1 MSQYRRCLRKHNLVA
16 IERTLREKIAMT
28 AHHAPHTPIWKKVIS
43 LPKTRLGWF
52 SVGLTAVFLL
62 YLFALIIDGSA
73 LEAENL
79 PGIGPFMFGVTMAAA
94 ATGLVAVLRRG
105 ERSILMILPVLIG
118 LATLA
123 MNIGEFLHSL

>member
-1 MSQYRRCLRKHNLVA
+1 
-16 IERTLREKIAMT
+16 MT

-43 LPKTRLGWF
+43 LPKTRLGWW
-52 SVGLTAVFLL
+52 SVGLTAAFLL
-62 YLFALIIDGSA
+62 YLFALIIGVRA

-105 ERSILMILPVLIG
+105 ERSIIMIFPVLIG
-118 LATLA
+118 LAALA

>member
-1 MSQYRRCLRKHNLVA
+1 
-16 IERTLREKIAMT
+16 MT

-73 LEAENL
+73 LEAENP
-79 PGIGPFMFGVTMAAA
+79 PGIGPFMFEVTMAAA

>member
-1 MSQYRRCLRKHNLVA
+1 M
-16 IERTLREKIAMT
+16 
-28 AHHAPHTPIWKKVIS
+28 PHTPIGKKFIS
-43 LPKTRLGWF
+43 LPRTRLGWW

-62 YLFALIIDGSA
+62 YLFALTIGVSA

-105 ERSILMILPVLIG
+105 ERSILMIFPVLIG
-118 LATLA
+118 LAALA
-123 MNIGEFLHSL
+123 MNIGELLAR